1 MSSEPATSREAHAP
15 PRDGRPTTRPPRSRR
30 GRLALG
36 LLALAIVAVSGAG
49 AYLVASAGQTRY
61 GARAALLYDE
71 DTAQSVND
79 GPRVMATQRALL
91 QSDSVLVPA
100 ANTVI
105 DVDVLRKRLSVEL
118 AQDSV
123 MRVTVEDP
131 SRARALLLT
140 RRVVEEYVKR
150 VSELSAAA
158 PADEQAFVRR
168 RLRQVGGR
176 LAAEERALGKLP
188 QTSRAAPAAEER
200 VRALLDQQTGLQD
213 RLLDLR
219 LAPAPEA
226 RVLSAPVALDAP
238 VQPRLVPAAAA
249 GLAVGLLIAA
259 AVLLALER
267 RRNRAAR

>member
-1 MSSEPATSREAHAP
+1 
-15 PRDGRPTTRPPRSRR
+15 
-30 GRLALG
+30 
-36 LLALAIVAVSGAG
+36 
-49 AYLVASAGQTRY
+49 
-61 GARAALLYDE
+61 
-71 DTAQSVND
+71 
-79 GPRVMATQRALL
+79 MATQRALL

-100 ANTVI
+100 ARTVI

-123 MRVTVEDP
+123 MRLTVEDP

-140 RRVVEEYVKR
+140 RRVVEQYVKR
-150 VSELSAAA
+150 VSESAAAA
-158 PADEQAFVRR
+158 PADEEAYVRQ
-168 RLRQVGGR
+168 RLRQLGDR

-188 QTSRAAPAAEER
+188 QSSRAAPAAEER
-200 VRALLDQQTGLQD
+200 VRALLEQQTGLQD

-226 RVLSAPVALDAP
+226 RVVSAPVALDDP
-238 VQPRLVPAAAA
+238 VHPRLVPATAA

-267 RRNRAAR
+267 RRSRAAG